1 MDNSVKSALDNLTTR
16 FVEYSKQQTGH
27 EPVSHDLYGVPS
39 PCIVRA
45 DGEQV
50 FWLPVRLE
58 EEANL
63 NNVEN
68 AMDIALHPDIHAFY
82 TTQYAGDITAKF
94 NDITLTLVQV
104 WSEDDFIR
112 LQENLIGHLFT
123 QRRLK
128 LAPTLFIATLESEL
142 ELISLCNIS
151 GEVILELFGSKKR
164 EVLAPSLATFLNKLE
179 IVI

>member
-1 MDNSVKSALDNLTTR
+1 MDNNVKSALDNVTTR
-16 FVEYSKQQTGH
+16 FVEYVRQQTGN
-27 EPVSHDLYGVPS
+27 EPASRELYGISS
-39 PCIVRA
+39 PCIVRT

-50 FWLPVRLE
+50 FWLPVKLKHA
-58 EEANL
+58 ANL
-63 NNVEN
+63 HNIEN

-82 TTQYAGDITAKF
+82 TTQYAGDIKAKF
-94 NDITLTLVQV
+94 NDIELTLVQV

-142 ELISLCNIS
+142 ELISLCNVS
-151 GEVILELFGSKKR
+151 GEVILEVFGSKKR
-164 EVLAPSLATFLNKLE
+164 EVLAPSLATFLNTLE